1 MNWMVIVNTKAG
13 GGSAGRMW
21 KHSQASL
28 TAAGIEFTAKFT
40 EAPAQTRLL
49 AANASSSGFDGVAV
63 YGGDGTVS
71 DAAAAISTLENK
83 PVLAFLPAG
92 SGNDWFRSLGFE
104 NATVEDCAAA
114 MAEGVTRRV
123 DTGLCLWP
131 GGRRFFLNSAG
142 VGFDALVLRRA
153 VNSRR
158 FLPFGSMSY
167 LLSLAASA
175 VFPPRWKA
183 TVSCDGKP
191 FYKGDYLTITTGIG
205 RYSGGGMQLSPA
217 VEPDDGLLDSAV
229 VSPMNFFG
237 IAAHISNLYDG
248 TLLDTKY
255 ATAARGS
262 IIRIEPFKP
271 GSILLELDGEVV
283 EPDADSEYIELVSK
297 PSDLTVIVPPPE

>member
-1 MNWMVIVNTKAG
+1 MVIVNTKAG

-21 KHSQASL
+21 KHAEAFLIS
-28 TAAGIEFTAKFT
+28 AGIKFTAKFT
-40 EAPAQTRLL
+40 KAPAQTRLL
-49 AANASSSGFDGVAV
+49 ASNASGLGFDGVAV

-104 NATVEDCAAA
+104 NATVEDCVAAIA
-114 MAEGVTRRV
+114 KGITKKV

-131 GGRRFFLNSAG
+131 GGGRFFLNSAG

-158 FLPFGSMSY
+158 FLPFGSMNY

-175 VFPPRWKA
+175 VVPPRWKA
-183 TVSCDGKP
+183 TILCDGKP
-191 FYKGDYLTITTGIG
+191 FYKGDYLTVTTGIG

-217 VEPDDGLLDSAV
+217 AVPDDGLLDSAV

-237 IAAHISNLYDG
+237 IATHISNLYDG
-248 TLLDTKY
+248 TLLSTKY
-255 ATAARGS
+255 ATAVRGS
-262 IIRIEPFKP
+262 AIRIEPFKP

-283 EPDADSEYIELVSK
+283 DPGAASEYIELISK